1 MLTSVIDKSPI
12 PLAASSLVALRY
24 RASQHRELAHV
35 VKFSGGRSSAAMV
48 LSLCRQGL
56 LDADRGD
63 VVLFANTG
71 AEHPATY
78 AFADRVCDEVETRHG
93 IPCLW
98 YEFCTVEDA
107 GIRGWRRYASYRLV
121 SRRPAQSDD
130 SATVPGY
137 SHRGEPFEELA
148 SWKAMLP
155 NRHVRLCTQYLKTTS
170 GAMLIA
176 DWLGGGPG
184 PRRAGHGHNRRFGTP
199 LYAGQR
205 MSEVQNDEMRRFV
218 NSQPTSRPAQVWRDF
233 TDVSLFRLN
242 EGPRPQADVWGRH
255 GPPVPYV
262 ALLGLRSDESER
274 VDRMLM
280 RGLFAEGATSAACRD
295 ASQPAGE
302 CDYAPLAEGGSTRSD
317 IEEFWAENAQG
328 YDLGIDGR
336 LGNCVYCFMK
346 GAPALAAIAR
356 EESAYEADARDC
368 AQGPSRLRWWAQ
380 LEQRYAGPSHGGG
393 NFKFLSLSS
402 PTYEQI
408 ADASGLG
415 ENSIGLNATPVVIE
429 SRCKSA
435 TDELPDSSTKMS
447 RSWAPCECTD

>member
-1 MLTSVIDKSPI
+1 MLTSAIDESHSQF
-12 PLAASSLVALRY
+12 AAPSLVALRY
-24 RASQHRELAHV
+24 RTAQHRSLAHV

-78 AFADRVCDEVETRHG
+78 DFANSVCEEVETHHD

-107 GIRGWRRYASYRLV
+107 GIRGWRRYAAYRLV
-121 SRRPAQSDD
+121 SRRPAQPDD
-130 SATVPGY
+130 VDSVPGY
-137 SHRGEPFEELA
+137 SHHGEPFEELA

-155 NRHVRLCTQYLKTTS
+155 NRYVRLCTQYLKTIA

-184 PRRAGHGHNRRFGTP
+184 PRRAGHGHDRRFGTP
-199 LYAGQR
+199 TYAGQR
-205 MSEVQNDEMRRFV
+205 MSDAQNHKMRSFV
-218 NSQPTSRPAQVWRDF
+218 NARPTSRPAQAWSDF
-233 TDVSLFRLN
+233 TNVPPSRSLD
-242 EGPRPQADVWGRH
+242 GPRPRADVWGRH
-255 GPPVPYV
+255 GSPVRYV

-280 RGLFAEGATSAACRD
+280 RGLLAEGATTASCRD

-302 CDYAPLAEGGSTRSD
+302 CDYAPLAEGGSTKSD
-317 IEEFWAENAQG
+317 IDEFWSQDAQG
-328 YDLGIDGR
+328 YDLGIDSR

-356 EESAYEADARDC
+356 DESAGGLGVSGGART
-368 AQGPSRLRWWAQ
+368 PSRLRWWAE
-380 LEQRYAGPSHGGG
+380 LERRYAGPSHAGG
-393 NFKFLSLSS
+393 NFKFLSLTAPS
-402 PTYEQI
+402 YEQI
-408 ADASGLG
+408 AAASGSG
-415 ENSIGLNATPVVIE
+415 ATAQGPNVTPVVIE
-429 SRCKSA
+429 PRRKEA
-435 TDELPDSSTKMS
+435 ADEPTDSPVMTS